1 MNERDK
7 QFAESVIR
15 YLCEGGRI
23 DGIRFGPILQ
33 ILISNGPSSVAVT
46 GQICLTLPGR
56 WLLSTGMPAS
66 MPRDEDG
73 FPQLEPD
80 QEIAAIC
87 AIREQTIR
95 AVSLG
100 STAPDL
106 FLTLESGQVL
116 CLSGHDDRYETWE
129 LGVAHGDRD
138 EPWQVVAGPGDELA
152 VWAPAHFSRAT

>member
-7 QFAESVIR
+7 QFAEAVIR

-33 ILISNGPSSVAVT
+33 ILISNGPSSVAVK
-46 GQICLTLPGR
+46 GQIYLNLAAR
-56 WLLSTGMPAS
+56 WLLSSGMPAS
-66 MPRDEDG
+66 MPREEDG

-95 AVSLG
+95 AVTLG
-100 STAPDL
+100 STAPHL
-106 FLTLESGQVL
+106 FLSLESGQVL
-116 CLSGHDDRYETWE
+116 CLNGHDDRYEMWQ
-129 LGVAHGDRD
+129 LGVALGDRD
-138 EPWQVVAGPGDELA
+138 ETWLIVAGPRDDLV
-152 VWAPAHFSRAT
+152 VWAPAHFSGAT